1 MLDEPITPQPVSPS
15 APPEPEHNYVA
26 DVAATVGT
34 GGPSRMDDI
43 SNAAMAGQK
52 RAEREVAI
60 HQKLKEKKLEE
71 ERKSKQLLAE
81 DNRAKAEGKQKK
93 KGYRTMIKTREKALA
108 EDKARR
114 EKEAK
119 AAAEEQKERE
129 AKRKEEQGYMKE
141 LHDVA
146 ALKQGMKN
154 RENAAKRKQES
165 EQHKAEA
172 EHRRKIEDANQA
184 ERARFDQIDRE
195 AYAQKAVIDGETRS
209 KLYQLEAS
217 ARSKQHE
224 LESNMNN
231 ELSMVKIGA
240 PADVQRLQA
249 DIQARMRNQK
259 RFAYNEVADKNAA
272 IMTEDRSK
280 KESVRVGIQ
289 QKRGEATI
297 AKQNAIHAAD
307 RWLSNRMNDIDR
319 TFREETSGIHH

>member
-1 MLDEPITPQPVSPS
+1 ME
-15 APPEPEHNYVA
+15 A
-26 DVAATVGT
+26 DVIFPAEGSRIGERS
-34 GGPSRMDDI
+34 GGGQLPQI
-43 SNAAMAGQK
+43 NARTQLLDQGGQQAVDGRFLHQADQRLK
-52 RAEREVAI
+52 RAEGKNVFGFACE
-60 HQKLKEKKLEE
+60 
-71 ERKSKQLLAE
+71 S
-81 DNRAKAEGKQKK
+81 RAKAEGKEEK
-93 KGYRTMIKTREKALA
+93 KGYRTMIKTREKVLA
-108 EDKARR
+108 EDRARR
-114 EKEAK
+114 DKEAK
-119 AAAEEQKERE
+119 AAAEEQKERD

-146 ALKQGMKN
+146 TLKQAMKN

-165 EQHKAEA
+165 DQHKAEA

-224 LESNMNN
+224 LESSMNS
-231 ELSMVKIGA
+231 ELSVVKNGS
-240 PADVQRLQA
+240 PAETQRFQA
-249 DIQARMRNQK
+249 EIQARMRNQK
-259 RFAYNEVADKNAA
+259 RIAYNEVSDKNAA
-272 IMTEDRSK
+272 VMAEDRSK

-289 QKRGEATI
+289 QKRGEATVE
-297 AKQNAIHAAD
+297 KQNAVHAAD